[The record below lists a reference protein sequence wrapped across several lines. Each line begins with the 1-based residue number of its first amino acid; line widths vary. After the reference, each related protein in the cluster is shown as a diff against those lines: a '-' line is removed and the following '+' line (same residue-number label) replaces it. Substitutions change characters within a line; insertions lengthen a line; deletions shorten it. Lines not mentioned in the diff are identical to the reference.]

1 LQYRAP
7 LMNQGFTEMATL
19 FDMTEEDMRDIGLLS
34 GHAKKLHRQLR
45 EYREA
50 RGDKSQDGEEQKA
63 TMCRSVSANSTVVS
77 SLHGGAFSKRVEPIC
92 SISTPSSPSLC
103 SSLGESIRFD
113 LKPDMRM
120 AVEKS
125 WEKVQAVGTINVAN
139 LLMKY
144 TRELDSEALQL
155 YASRAEPKEGETEDD
170 VVRKLM
176 ARTLHILG
184 SSVAGLSD
192 TATLVRHLDKVG
204 AGLAGSGIKEGYF
217 TVVGKAFQLSLQD
230 ILGDRFTA
238 EIATVWKI
246 EYDFMAS
253 IMIAGLR
260 SFEDAQ

>member
-1 LQYRAP
+1 
-7 LMNQGFTEMATL
+7 MGK
-19 FDMTEEDMRDIGLLS
+19 EDMRNIGLLS
-34 GHAKKLHRQLR
+34 GHAKKLHRQLC

-50 RGDKSQDGEEQKA
+50 RGDKSQDGKEQKA
-63 TMCRSVSANSTVVS
+63 ARCRRVSANSTVVS
-77 SLHGGAFSKRVEPIC
+77 SLHEGAFSKRVYPIC

-103 SSLGESIRFD
+103 SSLGESFRFD
-113 LKPDMRM
+113 MKPDMRM

-125 WEKVQAVGTINVAN
+125 WEKVQQVGTINVAN

-144 TRELDSEALQL
+144 TRELDAEALQL
-155 YASRAEPKEGETEDD
+155 YASRAEPNEGETEDD

-184 SSVAGLSD
+184 SSVAGLND
-192 TATLVRHLDKVG
+192 TAAFVQHLQKVG

-217 TVVGKAFQLSLQD
+217 AVVGKAFQLSLQD
-230 ILGDRFTA
+230 ILGDKFTV
-238 EIATVWKI
+238 EIATAWTVA
-246 EYDFMAS
+246 YGFMAS